1 LLPSR
6 PATSRRTK
14 PLREIARLYGVTLDE
29 PTPQPDTARSQ
40 PDHPSQKPR
49 RRITNV
55 TSGADGEVAV
65 DVEEIGQP
73 AEKRLSNIT
82 PKADGSFEVNGD
94 LDIEEV
100 PAEPAPGGFADVFG
114 SIEGPCVT

>member
-1 LLPSR
+1 M
-6 PATSRRTK
+6 
-14 PLREIARLYGVTLDE
+14 
-29 PTPQPDTARSQ
+29 
-40 PDHPSQKPR
+40 PR
-49 RRITNV
+49 RRIANV
-55 TSGADGEVAV
+55 TSDADGGIIV
-65 DVEEIGQP
+65 DTEEIGQP
-73 AEKRLSNIT
+73 PEKRRRRFHLSNIT